1 MSSLFAS
8 QVDHS
13 SSLGKFKNRNRMEI
27 VAKLLDIA
35 KTATLKTHLMYK
47 ANLSYVMVNEYLD
60 YLVDAGLIV
69 EKPDRETNA
78 KLFETTEKGMKYLE
92 IYASLQNLAGMEIRK
107 NSKNSQHVPRL

>member
-8 QVDHS
+8 QIDHS

-27 VAKLLDIA
+27 VANLLDIA

-47 ANLSYVMVNEYLD
+47 ANLSYVMVNDYLD

-69 EKPDRETNA
+69 ERSERETNA
-78 KLFETTEKGMKYLE
+78 KLFETTEKGLKYLE
-92 IYASLQNLAGMEIRK
+92 IYASLQNLAGMGIRK
-107 NSKNSQHVPRL
+107 NAKSGKMSVL